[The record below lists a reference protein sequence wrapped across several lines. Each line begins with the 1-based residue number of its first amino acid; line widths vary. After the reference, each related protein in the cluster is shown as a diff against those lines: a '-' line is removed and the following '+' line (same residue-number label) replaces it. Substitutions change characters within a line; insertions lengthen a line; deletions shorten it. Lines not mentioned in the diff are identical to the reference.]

1 MNIIIIVVLILLV
14 VKSLVFA
21 NATQAISNTTPI
33 VLVSNGVLESPEPS
47 IWISVVFLF
56 STDKILI
63 LESSSI
69 LIILKIKI
77 NKIK

>member
-47 IWISVVFLF
+47 I
-56 STDKILI
+56 
-63 LESSSI
+63 
-69 LIILKIKI
+69 
-77 NKIK
+77 